1 MSPTGRSD
9 KRSPAGELDGHHE
22 PAPPVPALRALPAA
36 TQTTHPTTSSPVVT
50 VQIAVCAR
58 WLGLFWP
65 EHEIVELEGVWRYG
79 EVVMVVPGTVYVF
92 NVEEARPPGTRGA
105 AVVRRPFPRV
115 ETVR

>member
-1 MSPTGRSD
+1 MARVHGDRRARRPANVCRSD
-9 KRSPAGELDGHHE
+9 RLA
-22 PAPPVPALRALPAA
+22 
-36 TQTTHPTTSSPVVT
+36 VVT